1 MSHVPSWGKVVLFLS
16 SYSPLYLIVA
26 LRAHDAE
33 YVVFQYEMPAS
44 EIFGVQLSLLS
55 VVAIVLTVVSVAFL
69 WAMLWTR
76 RTRQGQQDSIEQY
89 WNRSDMFTEYLLV
102 YVFPFVV
109 FDFADLFD
117 VAAFGVLFLT
127 VAAIVIRSNR
137 LYINPVLVFFR
148 YRVYEVET
156 PHDRHLLLTK
166 QALDG
171 EGDVTLN
178 TAKISS
184 DVYIVTK

>member
-16 SYSPLYLIVA
+16 SYSPLYVIVA

-33 YVVFQYEMPAS
+33 YVIFQYEVPVY
-44 EIFGVQLSLLS
+44 ELLGLQLSSLSIIFLL
-55 VVAIVLTVVSVAFL
+55 LTVVSVAFL
-69 WAMLWTR
+69 RAMLWTR
-76 RTRQGQQDSIEQY
+76 RTRQGQQDSIQQY
-89 WNRSDMFTEYLLV
+89 RNRSDMFTEYLLV

-156 PHDRHLLLTK
+156 PHDRHLLLTQ

-171 EGDVTLN
+171 VGDVTVN
-178 TAKISS
+178 TAKISG
-184 DVYIVTK
+184 DVYIVTR